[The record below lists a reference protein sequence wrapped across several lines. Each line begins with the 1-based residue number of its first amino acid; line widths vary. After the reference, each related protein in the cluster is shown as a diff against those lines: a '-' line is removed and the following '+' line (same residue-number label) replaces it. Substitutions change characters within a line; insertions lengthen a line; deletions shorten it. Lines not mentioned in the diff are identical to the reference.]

1 MIDLRNIHALDHFKR
16 NTAEF
21 RERLKKTGEPEVLT
35 VDGKAEL
42 VVQSAAAYQKLLDK
56 IEELDTRAALFEGL
70 ADVEAGR
77 TMPAAEVF
85 AELRQELEA
94 RQKAAEQT
102 KRRRA

>member
-42 VVQSAAAYQKLLDK
+42 VVQSAEAYQKLLDRL
-56 IEELDTRAALFEGL
+56 EELDTRASVLEGM
-70 ADVEAGR
+70 AEIEAGKGK
-77 TMPAAEVF
+77 PVAEAF
-85 AELRQELEA
+85 AEIRRELAERQA
-94 RQKAAEQT
+94 AAQK